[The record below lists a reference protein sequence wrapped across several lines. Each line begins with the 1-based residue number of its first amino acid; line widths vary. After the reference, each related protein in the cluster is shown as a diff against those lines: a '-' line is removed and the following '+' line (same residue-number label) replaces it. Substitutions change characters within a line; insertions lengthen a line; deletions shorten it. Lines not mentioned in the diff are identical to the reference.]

1 MTTHT
6 PNVIIIAG
14 PNGAGKTTTA
24 PALLRDVLDV
34 PLFVN
39 ADVIA
44 QGLSG
49 FSPESA
55 AVQAGRIMLE
65 RLKALAAE
73 NADFAFETTLAA
85 RSYAAWIRGLQK
97 AQGYALHIVFLWLPS
112 PEMALARVR
121 SRVCRGGHDIPEEV
135 VRRRYEAGL
144 RNFFTLY
151 MPLTASWRFYDNSR
165 NTGPRLL
172 AMGSGERVLEAPA
185 PREWADMRARYGR
198 EEKP

>member
-34 PLFVN
+34 PFFVN

-49 FSPESA
+49 FNPESA
-55 AVQAGRIMLE
+55 AMQAGRIMLE
-65 RLKALAAE
+65 RLKFLAADG
-73 NADFAFETTLAA
+73 ADFAFETTLAA
-85 RSYAAWIRGLQK
+85 RSYAAWIRTVQEMRS
-97 AQGYALHIVFLWLPS
+97 YSLHIVFLWLPS
-112 PEMALARVR
+112 PEMAVARVR
-121 SRVCRGGHDIPEEV
+121 SRVSRGGHAIPEEV
-135 VRRRYEAGL
+135 VRRRYDAGL

-151 MPLTASWRFYDNSR
+151 MPLTAPWRFYDNSLKS
-165 NTGPRLL
+165 GPRLL
-172 AMGSGERVLEAPA
+172 ARGSGENVLAIPA
-185 PREWADMRARYGR
+185 PRKWEDIRNRYGR
-198 EEKP
+198 KDK